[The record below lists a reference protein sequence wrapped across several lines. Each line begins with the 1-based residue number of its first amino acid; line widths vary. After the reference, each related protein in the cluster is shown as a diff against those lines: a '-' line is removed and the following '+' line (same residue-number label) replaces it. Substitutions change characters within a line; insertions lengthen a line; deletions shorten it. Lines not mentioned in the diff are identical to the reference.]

1 MARSQEAHNDRTQE
15 QPDWDTE
22 LNDLFSDLRNT
33 FDVALMPTMF
43 SGRVVPLYQDPLWEP
58 PYARLLRRL
67 GLFDPLILPPRP
79 AADVAYRTDR
89 STFPVVAY
97 SARHP
102 SQPQQTEIQPSSR
115 SGADAA
121 DSAGHGRLIGTIGE
135 VFGDTTRW
143 AVGNLFGQLREAMDH
158 IESSVSR
165 NDPARHDGQRNTQS
179 LFRALRSDLIANF
192 DRLFPEPTEG
202 EKSDCR
208 YYHIST
214 YTMPDGAIETRKVV
228 RNNDGT
234 ETTTITRRDP
244 ESPGSDQ
251 VIQTTTTPSER
262 AASASAEQEKS

>member
-1 MARSQEAHNDRTQE
+1 
-15 QPDWDTE
+15 
-22 LNDLFSDLRNT
+22 
-33 FDVALMPTMF
+33 
-43 SGRVVPLYQDPLWEP
+43 
-58 PYARLLRRL
+58 
-67 GLFDPLILPPRP
+67 
-79 AADVAYRTDR
+79 
-89 STFPVVAY
+89 
-97 SARHP
+97 
-102 SQPQQTEIQPSSR
+102 
-115 SGADAA
+115 
-121 DSAGHGRLIGTIGE
+121 
-135 VFGDTTRW
+135 
-143 AVGNLFGQLREAMDH
+143 
-158 IESSVSR
+158 
-165 NDPARHDGQRNTQS
+165 RNTQS